1 DMIRYAA
8 AVLLLCSPV
17 GLWSCVGTAE
27 DDRSDEVIERAAF
40 LFNHYCEAQKKQ
52 DTQMLSVLRG
62 DLRKLNSESIGVLLK
77 VLSTKS
83 QEMQGYA
90 AFALGFSANRAAIG
104 PLALAT
110 DNPEDTVRG
119 NAIAALGQ
127 LGFA

>member
-1 DMIRYAA
+1 
-8 AVLLLCSPV
+8 
-17 GLWSCVGTAE
+17 
-27 DDRSDEVIERAAF
+27 
-40 LFNHYCEAQKKQ
+40 
-52 DTQMLSVLRG
+52 
-62 DLRKLNSESIGVLLK
+62 GVLLK

-127 LGFA
+127 LGFADAPIEPFKKLIKDPVPEIRHAALYGLTGLVSPKSDLGMLEIVHECLNDPDTLVRSEALIVIRKMRRKE